1 MDTYELFQ
9 KYHSVNVYDADVLRD
24 YGVKALTSDGTRGV
38 VVIPLGIIHDV
49 VSGGTSGAEQIAEL
63 VEGYRLHLAEG
74 SVELDKRHELIVAQ
88 LTPSPFLA
96 DLDGTDVVSCAQ
108 SIQRC
113 LGNEGGVMALTHVC
127 IVSNDLDKRL
137 AANAKGIEAA
147 AYRPQLL
154 PFGGKCGVW
163 RDGVSCDSKVL
174 PLVHAHDIIDES
186 NALTRNV
193 YGLRPYH
200 QLIEVHGVNGKT
212 VPLVKDGQSLSRLYG
227 EDKMLDK
234 VARNDEQRV
243 ALRYLM
249 DDSIQMVA
257 LSGVAGGG
265 KTYLSLYAGLMGM
278 RSGKYKHILA
288 FRPMYAVGGQ
298 DLGTLPGDK
307 NDKFSPWQ
315 AAIKDN
321 LDALNV
327 QPKERQE
334 IFIDP
339 LSYIRGR
346 TLDDMLVIVDDAQ
359 SLDKSLIL
367 DIMTRLGNNAKLVL
381 TYDLTQMDRV
391 VKRENSV
398 QAVVDEFVSDPAVA
412 TIRFT
417 RTQRS
422 HLADLAAS
430 SLMRTKFS
438 NWQ

>member
-1 MDTYELFQ
+1 MDTTELF
-9 KYHSVNVYDADVLRD
+9 KKSYAINVYDVDVLRD
-24 YGVKALTSDGTRGV
+24 YGIKALTNDDESVAV
-38 VVIPLGIIHDV
+38 VPLGIVHEV
-49 VSGGTSGAEQIAEL
+49 VSSGTGGANQIAEL
-63 VEGYRLHLAEG
+63 LEGYRRQLAEG
-74 SVELDKRHELIVAQ
+74 SVELDGRHELIVAG
-88 LTPSPFLA
+88 LSPSPSLMGFDSRDA
-96 DLDGTDVVSCAQ
+96 VTCAKSIKQYLDG
-108 SIQRC
+108 
-113 LGNEGGVMALTHVC
+113 EGGISALTHVR
-127 IVSNDLDKRL
+127 VVTGDLSKRMV
-137 AANAKGIEAA
+137 ANTFGIEAVA
-147 AYRPQLL
+147 HLSTKM
-154 PFGGKCGVW
+154 PFDGKTAITHG
-163 RDGVSCDSKVL
+163 GVSYGRKPS
-174 PLVHAHDIIDES
+174 PLVAHEIAVAS
-186 NALTRNV
+186 NALAART

-200 QLIEVHGVNGKT
+200 ELIEVRGVNNKT
-212 VPLVKDGQSLSRLYG
+212 VPLVKDGQDLSLLYG
-227 EDKMLDK
+227 ADKVLDD

-307 NDKFSPWQ
+307 DDKFSPWQ

-327 QPKERQE
+327 QPRERQA

-346 TLDDMLVIVDDAQ
+346 TLADMLVIVDDAQ

-367 DIMTRLGNNAKLVL
+367 DIMTRLGDNAKLVL

-412 TIRFT
+412 TIAFN

-422 HLADLAAS
+422 HLAGLAAK
-430 SLMRTKFS
+430 SLMRTKFER
-438 NWQ
+438 WQ